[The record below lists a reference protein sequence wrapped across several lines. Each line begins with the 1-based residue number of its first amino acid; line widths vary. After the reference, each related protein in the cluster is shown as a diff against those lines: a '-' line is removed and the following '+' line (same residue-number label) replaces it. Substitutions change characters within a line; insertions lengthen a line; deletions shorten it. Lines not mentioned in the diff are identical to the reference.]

1 VRNKKQNILTFYLS
15 LQYLITDNYFSHILR
30 ARVAQ
35 WVR

>member
-1 VRNKKQNILTFYLS
+1 MNGKSNNLKVKCA
-15 LQYLITDNYFSHILR
+15 QYR